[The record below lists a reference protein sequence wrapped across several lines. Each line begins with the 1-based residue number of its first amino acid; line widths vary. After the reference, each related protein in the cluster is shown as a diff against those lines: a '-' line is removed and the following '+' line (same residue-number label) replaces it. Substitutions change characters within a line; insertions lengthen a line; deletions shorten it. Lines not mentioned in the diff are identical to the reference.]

1 MVASQ
6 VNLVDGAPLPVCLL
20 INKYDLVAPY
30 KGEKR
35 LLALNQ
41 EYLEEFCNKSCIDG
55 WRYVSAKT
63 GFKVKSALKDL
74 VAHIINHDISQYSD
88 PHMKFKEQCFLTEE
102 ETTFLWNLSPTK
114 RPRNAA
120 EE

>member
-6 VNLVDGAPLPVCLL
+6 VPLADRAPLPVYLL

-30 KGEKR
+30 RGEKR
-35 LLALNQ
+35 LLALNH

-88 PHMKFKEQCFLTEE
+88 PSDEIQRTV
-102 ETTFLWNLSPTK
+102 LSYRGRDYFSLEFQSDEKTK
-114 RPRNAA
+114 KCC
-120 EE
+120 